1 MANVVVVGAQWG
13 DEGKGKITDL
23 LAERAD
29 VVVRYAGG
37 NNAGHTVIVG
47 DRLLKLHLVPSGI
60 LYPGTLC
67 VIGNGCVVDPP
78 ALLAELDDLAAQGL
92 DISGLR
98 LSLLAH
104 VIMPWH
110 KIVDGAEERRRAQ
123 KIGTT
128 GKGIGPAY
136 ADKVAR
142 VGFRVMDLLHPT
154 WFGSLLAERLTL
166 INEVLVKV
174 HGLEPLEPQAVAE
187 EYLTYGERLA
197 PYASDVTLLLHEVM
211 AKDDVILF
219 EGAQGTLLDID
230 LGTYPFVTSSNA
242 VAGGA
247 CTGAGVGPTAIDRV
261 LGIAKAYA
269 TRVGGG
275 PFPSE
280 LSDATGERLREIGKE
295 YGTTTGRPRRCGW
308 FDAVAARF
316 AARVNG
322 LDALA
327 ITKLDVLDQ
336 FEEIKICTA
345 YRVDGKVLTEYP
357 LEGSVLARAEAVY
370 ETAPGWKAPTGD
382 ARRWDDLPGGAR
394 SYLDRLADRV
404 GVPISIV
411 SVGSRRDETVVRE
424 DPLEGP
430 RRVAPAL
437 RAAPRP

>member
-78 ALLAELDDLAAQGL
+78 ALLQELGDLAAQCL
-92 DISGLR
+92 DTSGLR

-110 KIVDGAEERRRAQ
+110 KILDGAEERRRAQ

-154 WFGSLLAERLTL
+154 WFRGLLAERLAL
-166 INEVLVKV
+166 INEVLAKV
-174 HGLEPLEPQAVAE
+174 HDLPPLDPDEVAR
-187 EYLTYGERLA
+187 EYLAYGERLA
-197 PYASDVTLLLHEVM
+197 PYATDVTLLLHEVM

-275 PFPSE
+275 PFPTE
-280 LSDATGERLREIGKE
+280 LTDATGEKLREIGQE

-336 FEEIKICTA
+336 FAEIRVCTA
-345 YRVDGKVLTEYP
+345 YRVDGEVLAEYP
-357 LEGSVLARAEAVY
+357 LEGSVLARAEAQY
-370 ETAPGWKAPTGD
+370 QTMPGWQAPTGD
-382 ARRWDDLPGGAR
+382 ARAWDELPAAAR
-394 SYLDRLADRV
+394 RYLDFLADIV

-411 SVGSRRDETVVRE
+411 SVGSRRDQTVVHE

-430 RRVAPAL
+430 RRVAPAM
-437 RAAPRP
+437 RAAPRA